1 MSKNLNQTVYRTKL
15 NHTNGF
21 SFAVIKKICVKSSF

>member
-1 MSKNLNQTVYRTKL
+1 MSKNLNQTVDRTKL
-15 NHTNGF
+15 NHTNSF